1 MNLSLIYE
9 CRNLETEHYNS
20 VLEITKL
27 HSFISGNINKWEQD
41 IYIECLPALHLQCA
55 GFASPAVLFL
65 IIQRCCK
72 GQHRSTFS

>member
-1 MNLSLIYE
+1 MNLSQIYE

-27 HSFISGNINKWEQD
+27 HSFISGNIHKCEQD

-55 GFASPAVLFL
+55 GSASTATIF
-65 IIQRCCK
+65 
-72 GQHRSTFS
+72 